1 MGKIKRAQS
10 ELAAY
15 IGRLLLVEF
24 ASVVSCN
31 TIMAQSQ
38 LEDAYYMAESYLEME
53 RALNSYFEL
62 PMNDRVLENHLQML
76 SEPKP
81 CKR

>member
-1 MGKIKRAQS
+1 
-10 ELAAY
+10 
-15 IGRLLLVEF
+15 
-24 ASVVSCN
+24 
-31 TIMAQSQ
+31 MAQSH

-76 SEPKP
+76 SELKP
-81 CKR
+81 CERWPQKEIDSKNLRLKKYK